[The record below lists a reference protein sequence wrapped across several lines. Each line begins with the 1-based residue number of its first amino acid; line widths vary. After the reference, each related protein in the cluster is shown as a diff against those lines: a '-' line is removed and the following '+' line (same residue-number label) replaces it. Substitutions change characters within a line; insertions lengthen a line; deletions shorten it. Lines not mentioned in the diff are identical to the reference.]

1 MQSYQLVTDRS
12 IAGQSLQELPDA
24 GRIEERV
31 AVLAQVRLPG
41 GARGVGGR
49 VLSMVVPTTTARV
62 KNKGARKL
70 GNRRWSGN
78 RSATRSLSGP
88 PSQARTDMERR
99 ETELIRRIPPGTSPL
114 STCSVKSSLLHLLP
128 SKSSY
133 LFRDRR

>member
-31 AVLAQVRLPG
+31 AVLAQVRRPG
-41 GARGVGGR
+41 DGGVGGR
-49 VLSMVVPTTTARV
+49 VLSPVVPMTTARD

-70 GNRRWSGN
+70 GNRRWSGI

-88 PSQARTDMERR
+88 PSQARTDMERI
-99 ETELIRRIPPGTSPL
+99 ETEFIRRDPPRDVSP
-114 STCSVKSSLLHLLP
+114 LHLLREELAAPYP
-128 SKSSY
+128 SK
-133 LFRDRR
+133 